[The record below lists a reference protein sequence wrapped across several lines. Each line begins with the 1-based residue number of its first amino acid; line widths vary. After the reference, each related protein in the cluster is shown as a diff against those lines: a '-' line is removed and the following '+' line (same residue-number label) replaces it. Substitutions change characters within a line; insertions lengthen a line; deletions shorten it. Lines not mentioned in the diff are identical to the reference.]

1 MAWPAFL
8 ARRLIRL
15 ILLLLG
21 MTALLFAVSHWLPT
35 DPVVANLGQTA
46 SQNPAIVAAF
56 KSKWGLD
63 LPLQQQFFSYLSNL
77 LRGELGRSITTGR
90 PVLQDLAQY
99 LPATI
104 ELATAA
110 LVISLL
116 VGLPLGVLAATHKN
130 KIWGHLSR
138 LVSLLGVSAPVFW
151 LGILLLSIFYFQLG
165 WLPGSG
171 RLSIGASPPQGPT
184 GFYLIDSL
192 FASNLSL
199 LGDTAHHLI
208 LPAIALASYITGLVI
223 RVTRTEVLS
232 VMQREYVRTA
242 RAKGLSET
250 RVILQHVVRNA
261 LTAPVTILG
270 LAYGHLLSGA
280 VLAEVIFAWPGIGR
294 YAFNAAAKLDFPAIV
309 GTALVIALSYTLVNL
324 FVDILYLWLDPRIT
338 EV

>member
-1 MAWPAFL
+1 MSWPAFL
-8 ARRLIRL
+8 ARRLLRL
-15 ILLLLG
+15 MLLLLG
-21 MTALLFAVSHWLPT
+21 MTTLLFALSHWLPT
-35 DPVVANLGQTA
+35 DPVVANLGQSA
-46 SQNPAIVAAF
+46 SQNPEIVAAF
-56 KSKWGLD
+56 KAKWGLD
-63 LPLQQQFFSYLSNL
+63 LPLQQQFFSYLGNL
-77 LRGELGRSITTGR
+77 VSGELGRSITTGR

-104 ELATAA
+104 ELATTA
-110 LVISLL
+110 LFISLL
-116 VGLPLGVLAATHKN
+116 AGLPLGVLAATHQN
-130 KIWGHLSR
+130 KIWDHISR

-171 RLSIGASPPQGPT
+171 RLSIGTTAPAGPT

-192 FASNLSL
+192 IAGNLSL
-199 LGDTAHHLI
+199 LGDTALHLI
-208 LPAIALASYITGLVI
+208 LPAFALASYITGLVI
-223 RVTRTEVLS
+223 RVTRAEVLS
-232 VMQREYVRTA
+232 VMQKDYVRTA

-250 RVILQHVVRNA
+250 RILLQQVLRNA

-294 YAFNAAAKLDFPAIV
+294 YAFNAAAKLDFPAIL
-309 GTALVIALSYTLVNL
+309 GTALVIALSYSLVNL
-324 FVDILYLWLDPRIT
+324 FVDLLYLWLDPRIT